1 MKAAIHPARRLWQL
15 IEPIHAVT
23 YFAPESEAAFL
34 AVGLR
39 GFWRGYF
46 AGRAAPLG
54 AVEAEKITATFFGFH
69 PDFVARAIPA
79 VWGMASPEVAVAAR
93 LEGATHALGRLFPD
107 PAEHAV
113 FADAACLVEEAVSGL
128 AADGLPLFAA
138 NAALP
143 WPTDPLPRMW
153 HAATLLRE
161 HRGDGHVQALAAAGF
176 DPCESHITQVAAA
189 GTSLDR
195 IKPYRGWAEAD
206 WRAARRR
213 LRARG
218 VLDGRGR
225 LTALGR
231 QTRAGIEAATDRV
244 ASAPLERLG
253 EAGSARLVE
262 LLTPLATRLGATG
275 LIPYPN
281 PIGVPRP

>member
-1 MKAAIHPARRLWQL
+1 MSDAVHPARRLWQL
-15 IEPIHAVT
+15 VEPIHAVT
-23 YFAPESEAAFL
+23 YFAPESDAAFQ
-34 AVGLR
+34 AAGLR

-54 AVEAEKITATFFGFH
+54 PVDADAVTALFYGFH
-69 PDFVARAIPA
+69 PDFVARAVPA
-79 VWGMASPEVAVAAR
+79 VWGMVEPEAAVAAR
-93 LEGATHALGRLFPD
+93 LEGATNALRRLFPD
-107 PAEHAV
+107 R
-113 FADAACLVEEAVSGL
+113 VEQATL
-128 AADGLPLFAA
+128 AAAGELAHDAIAALDPSRLPLFAA

-143 WPTDPLPRMW
+143 WPSDPVARMW

-161 HRGDGHVQALAAAGF
+161 HRGDGHVQALTAAGL

-189 GTSLDR
+189 GTALAR

-206 WRAARRR
+206 WTAARRR

-231 QTRAGIEAATDRV
+231 QTRAGVEAETDRV
-244 ASAPLERLG
+244 AAAALGPLG
-253 EAGSARLVE
+253 ELGLVRLIE
-262 LLTPLATRLGATG
+262 LLTPLATRLSTTG
-275 LIPYPN
+275 VIPYPN